1 MAGMDREDVRSL
13 RQRVHT
19 AQAKVAIGKEGERAA
34 EKVAT
39 PVGYTW
45 IPLLEKGTLA
55 TGEHNLPVASEIPP
69 PR

>member
-19 AQAKVAIGKEGERAA
+19 AQAKVAIFLPLTPACPAA
-34 EKVAT
+34 LNGLVY
-39 PVGYTW
+39 G
-45 IPLLEKGTLA
+45 
-55 TGEHNLPVASEIPP
+55 